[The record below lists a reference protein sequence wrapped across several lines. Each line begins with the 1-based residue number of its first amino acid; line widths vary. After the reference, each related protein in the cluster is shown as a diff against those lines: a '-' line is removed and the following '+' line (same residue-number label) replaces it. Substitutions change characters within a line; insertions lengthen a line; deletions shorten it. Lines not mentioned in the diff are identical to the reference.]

1 MIKICTQLQIKEFWF
16 SYDQQGFNFQ
26 EWKCLHDK
34 ECDVKVCPVHA
45 IGQVFFLVKRNILY
59 LAIPHFKHWKCL

>member
-45 IGQVFFLVKRNILY
+45 IGQVFF
-59 LAIPHFKHWKCL
+59 